1 MGSDLVVTI
10 VNRGE
15 GEKVVRAS
23 KKAGA
28 EGGTIMLGRGTG
40 IHEQVKLFGF
50 NIEPEKEIVLT
61 LIPYDK
67 SQAVLETIV
76 REVQLEK
83 PGRGIA
89 FIIDVKAVAGISHI
103 LG

>member
-1 MGSDLVVTI
+1 MGYDLVITI
-10 VNRGE
+10 VNRGAA
-15 GEKVVRAS
+15 EKVVAAS

-61 LIPYDK
+61 LISQDK
-67 SQAVLETIV
+67 SQEVLETIV
-76 REVQLEK
+76 REAQLEK

-89 FIIDVKAVAGISHI
+89 FVVDVKAVAGISH
-103 LG
+103 LLP

>member
-1 MGSDLVVTI
+1 MGYDLVVTI
-10 VNRGE
+10 INRGE
-15 GEKVVRAS
+15 GQKVVSAS

-28 EGGTIMLGRGTG
+28 EGGTIILGRGTG

-50 NIEPEKEIVLT
+50 TIEPEKEIVLT
-61 LIPYDK
+61 LISQDK
-67 SQAVLETIV
+67 SQEVLETIV
-76 REVQLEK
+76 RETQLEK

-89 FIIDVKAVAGISHI
+89 FILDVKAVAGISHL